1 MFILGIDPSLT
12 STGMALIETG
22 KDAKSYRYIDSECVK
37 TTKKNEMPER
47 LLIIHTCFSKFVE
60 SYGNFRPLISIESP
74 FAGRNAN
81 TALSLGMVRGNILLT
96 LALNSFLSINT
107 YAPAQIKLAVAGS
120 GKADK
125 EMMEQCVRDR
135 LISAPKRKLKE
146 DEIDA
151 LATAMTHHL
160 KMIGE
165 A

>member
-1 MFILGIDPSLT
+1 
-12 STGMALIETG
+12 
-22 KDAKSYRYIDSECVK
+22 
-37 TTKKNEMPER
+37 
-47 LLIIHTCFSKFVE
+47 
-60 SYGNFRPLISIESP
+60 
-74 FAGRNAN
+74 
-81 TALSLGMVRGNILLT
+81 MVRGNILLT

-151 LATAMTHHL
+151 LATAMTYHL